1 MRISIE
7 RLNEDVDTPHVK
19 LKISSGDFS
28 AAQDSYISDEY
39 FLEFGKALQTFPQN
53 LKHEVIFE
61 DGSPDPK
68 YYCYIRLRAFAY
80 DGVGHSALEVRIE
93 NHGLAPYSST
103 AHFHIL
109 CEVATLN
116 NLGKALE
123 SWLDSEEKEFVYPN
137 GGT

>member
-7 RLNEDVDTPHVK
+7 KLDEDVDEPHVR
-19 LKISSGDFS
+19 LVISSGDFS

-39 FLEFGKALQTFPQN
+39 FLEFGKGLQTFPQH
-53 LKHEVIFE
+53 LKHEGIFD

-68 YYCYIRLRAFAY
+68 YYCYILLRAFIY

-93 NHGLAPYSST
+93 NHGAVPYSAT

-116 NLGKALE
+116 DLGKALE
-123 SWLDSEEKEFVYPN
+123 TWVVSKERKFVYPKD
-137 GGT
+137 GT

>member
-7 RLNEDVDTPHVK
+7 KLDEDVDEPHVR
-19 LKISSGDFS
+19 LIISSGDFS

-39 FLEFGKALQTFPQN
+39 FLEFGKALQTFPQH
-53 LKHEVIFE
+53 LKHEVIFD

-68 YYCYIRLRAFAY
+68 YYCYILLRAFVY

-93 NHGLAPYSST
+93 NHGVAPYSAA

-116 NLGKALE
+116 DLGKSLE
-123 SWLDSEEKEFVYPN
+123 SWVVSKEKKFVYPN